1 MGFGLLFIGYF
12 ITFVMTMNNFKF
24 IIAPLG
30 YVVTMLALLRLGRF
44 EPRFYFALICSL
56 LLILFGAYGFLHGG
70 ADKLGIALPVWV
82 SAAKPAVDWALFI
95 TEAALNITLLVS
107 ISALAEKVGLGRQQH
122 GAKWRMIVVGG
133 YYVLD
138 TTRMLYFWNDAKAN
152 SFLVPVA
159 LLFKLLWI
167 ASNLVLIYS
176 CYMRICPEG
185 DEDMPVKEQKLGF
198 VKKFLEE
205 TSRARK
211 EIQEYRAEQ
220 NKNTQ
225 DPSDGDKPKRERGHK
240 K

>member
-1 MGFGLLFIGYF
+1 MRNKETIEPNHPIRSASARGRMTLPAEQEKVQKMLRRRAEQRKRLIIQQYRGAKNMGFGLLFIGYF

-167 ASNLVLIYS
+167 AQTSYS
-176 CYMRICPEG
+176 YIP
-185 DEDMPVKEQKLGF
+185 
-198 VKKFLEE
+198 
-205 TSRARK
+205 A
-211 EIQEYRAEQ
+211 I
-220 NKNTQ
+220 
-225 DPSDGDKPKRERGHK
+225 
-240 K
+240 